1 MIHFHGQTNQ
11 TESAPLYMTKLCK
24 HFRHKIP
31 VELEA
36 EKAHAQFPY
45 GECRMYADQQNIRFD
60 CQVNDASK
68 VEQMKEVIFS
78 HLVRFAPKEEL
89 VIDWADGAL

>member
-11 TESAPLYMTKLCK
+11 TESAALYMTKLCK

-31 VELEA
+31 VEIEA
-36 EKAHAQFPY
+36 DKAHAQFAY
-45 GECRMYADQQNIRFD
+45 GDCHMYADQQNIRFD
-60 CQVNDASK
+60 CRVNEAEQVD
-68 VEQMKEVIFS
+68 QMKNVIFS

-89 VIDWADGAL
+89 VITWGEGAL